1 MAEKFMYTYNDNTQN
16 FHFCRLQ
23 LEVEIYKHFHNNEP
37 NNQNLIGIV
46 PKVVEPMNGKRY

>member
-1 MAEKFMYTYNDNTQN
+1 MYIPNDNTQN
-16 FHFCRLQ
+16 FPFCRLQ
-23 LEVEIYKHFHNNEP
+23 LEVEIYKHFNNEP